1 MMTRVVSVNVGMPRD
16 VPWHGK
22 LVRTAIWKRP
32 LHGRV
37 FAGRL
42 NLAGDGQADLAAHG
56 GEQRAVMVYQLDSYR
71 YWSDFLGRSD
81 FELGQFGENLTVEGL
96 ADSDVCIGDRYRI
109 GGAVFEVTQPRVTCY
124 RLGIRMGH
132 AQMPALVVAHRR
144 PGFYFRVLEEGEI
157 GAGDPI
163 EKIADGL
170 ERMSVTE
177 IDRLLY
183 TADHPMEALRR
194 AVRISALSPGWQ
206 GSMNSLLHA
215 AMTGQRAGNA
225 GLSAATTSAPSWNGM
240 RRLQIV
246 ASKNESEDI
255 RSFDLAADDGSALPD
270 ALPGQH
276 LVVKLRPR
284 VDSAPVLRNYSLCG
298 APGRGN
304 YRIAVKRE
312 RDGIASNYL
321 HQHAK
326 AGDLLEV
333 AAPRGSFVLEP
344 GASPVVLMSAGV
356 GITPLMA
363 MLNTLAE
370 TETSSPRQIWWVHS
384 ARDGAHHPFAD
395 EVRGLIAGLSA
406 ARSFVFYSRPAA
418 NDRPGHDYDAEG
430 RIDTLLLRKS
440 GMPLSATFYLCGPT
454 GFMSA
459 VTSALREQGLAADRI
474 RTEPFGPAAVASNG
488 AQLPAPHPP
497 GGEPGGGPT
506 VTFVRS
512 GLAVPWDGR
521 FGSLLELA
529 EACDV
534 PVHWSCRSGVCHRCE
549 CGIVDGELEYS
560 PDPIDPPRAGL
571 ALICCSTPRTS
582 LDLDL

>member
-1 MMTRVVSVNVGMPRD
+1 MSRVVSVNVGMPRD
-16 VPWHGK
+16 VPWRGR

-32 LHGRV
+32 VDGRV

-42 NLAGDGQADLAAHG
+42 NLAGDGQADLDAHG
-56 GEQRAVMVYQLDSYR
+56 GEQRAVMVYQVDSYR

-81 FELGQFGENLTVEGL
+81 FETGQFGENLTVEGL

-132 AQMPALVVAHRR
+132 EQMPALMVAHRR

-163 EKIADGL
+163 EKIADGP

-177 IDRLLY
+177 IDQLLY
-183 TADHPMEALRR
+183 TADHPKEALRR

-206 GSMNSLLHA
+206 GSMNSLLDA
-215 AMTGQRAGNA
+215 AMAGRRAGNA
-225 GLSAATTSAPSWNGM
+225 GLSAAPAAAPSWNGM

-246 ASKNESEDI
+246 ASKSESEDI
-255 RSFDLAADDGSALPD
+255 RSFDLAADDGSGLPD
-270 ALPGQH
+270 ALPGQY
-276 LVVKLRPR
+276 VVLKLRPR

-298 APGRGN
+298 APGQGI

-312 RDGIASNYL
+312 RDGIASHYL
-321 HQHAK
+321 HEHTK
-326 AGDLLEV
+326 VGDLLEV
-333 AAPRGSFVLEP
+333 SAPRGSFVLEP

-363 MLNTLAE
+363 MLKTLAE
-370 TETSSPRQIWWVHS
+370 TERSSPREIWWVHS

-406 ARSFVFYSRPAA
+406 GRSFVFYSRPSA
-418 NDRPGHDYDAEG
+418 NDQSGRNYDAEG
-430 RIDTLLLRKS
+430 RIDTALLQKS
-440 GMPLSATFYLCGPT
+440 DMPLSGTFYLCGPT
-454 GFMSA
+454 GFMGA
-459 VTSALREQGLAADRI
+459 VTSALREQGVPADRI
-474 RTEPFGPAAVASNG
+474 RTELFGPAAAPSNG
-488 AQLPAPHPP
+488 AQRPAPHPP
-497 GGEPGGGPT
+497 SGEPGGGPM

-512 GLAVPWDGR
+512 GLAVSWDGR
-521 FGSLLELA
+521 FRSLLELA

-549 CGIVDGELEYS
+549 CGIVDGELAYS
-560 PDPIDPPRAGL
+560 PDPIDPPREGL

-582 LDLDL
+582 VDFDL